1 MLVARDIS
9 HNAFGPHIESK
20 TCKMAA
26 SIENHSSQKTKRER
40 KPNFSHSEAEV
51 LADVVINEL
60 GILRSKFS
68 SDVTNKMKKN
78 KWDEIALMVSSL
90 GVATRTGD
98 NCREKWNQQLSKA
111 KEIHSL
117 QQKHQRGTGGGGKMP
132 QADPTL
138 QRIIET
144 FEKDAAFR
152 GITGGFES
160 AVTTP
165 IKATAAVSLPVT
177 LPDLAGWT
185 PVNQAADVDVDC
197 SDAVVVATFDRQPH
211 ETHIEGATII
221 LGARKA
227 HAKGLLTDAMCRQK
241 TQQDVFNMQLEVLEA
256 TLVTQ
261 KATTRTQEVL
271 QKEAGLRIE
280 KLQLEIALLKEK
292 EFLGLSGIE
301 L

>member
-165 IKATAAVSLPVT
+165 IKATAAVSLPAT

-221 LGARKA
+221 LDSQQTMTATAMTAPKSPAKKKA
-227 HAKGLLTDAMCRQK
+227 
-241 TQQDVFNMQLEVLEA
+241 
-256 TLVTQ
+256 
-261 KATTRTQEVL
+261 
-271 QKEAGLRIE
+271 
-280 KLQLEIALLKEK
+280 KLCKITGE
-292 EFLGLSGIE
+292 
-301 L
+301 